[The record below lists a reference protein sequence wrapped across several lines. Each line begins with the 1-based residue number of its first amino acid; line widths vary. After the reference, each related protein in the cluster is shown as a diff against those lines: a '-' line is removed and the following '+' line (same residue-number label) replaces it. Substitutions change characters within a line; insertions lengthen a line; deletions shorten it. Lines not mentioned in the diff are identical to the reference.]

1 MSTLKQA
8 MQALTCIRCGKPATI
23 GEHDDAIGSFLACS
37 DECHA
42 AELAERTSTYADE
55 SAGVY
60 ERKRERIAAIR
71 AGQIQHPGYVGV
83 DPGEPGGDRL
93 VFSSVHIERSAQLR
107 GVLERI
113 EAAGALRLTSADPA
127 LQSSLSAP
135 DDSPQA
141 G

>member
-1 MSTLKQA
+1 MSDTLKQA
-8 MQALTCIRCGKPATI
+8 MQAMICCRCGKPATI

-83 DPGEPGGDRL
+83 EPGEPGGNMTALAEVDQ
-93 VFSSVHIERSAQLR
+93 AGQLR
-107 GVLERI
+107 AVLSRI
-113 EAAGALRLTSADPA
+113 EAAGAKKLR
-127 LQSSLSAP
+127 
-135 DDSPQA
+135 
-141 G
+141 

>member
-1 MSTLKQA
+1 MHALRDA
-8 MQALTCIRCGKPATI
+8 MQALTCCRCGKAATI

-42 AELAERTSTYADE
+42 AELAERTATYADE
-55 SAGVY
+55 SAGVQA
-60 ERKRERIAAIR
+60 RKRERIAAIR

-83 DPGEPGGDRL
+83 DPGEPGGDRTAL
-93 VFSSVHIERSAQLR
+93 VEVDQAGQLR
-107 GVLERI
+107 AVLTRI

-127 LQSSLSAP
+127 LQSSLTVPARP
-135 DDSPQA
+135 PTA